1 VEKIKECMVQ
11 TLTPTRKP
19 ALDRQPKA
27 VETEDLQTKAVETNP
42 VIQLLPD
49 KILTR
54 LQEFEV
60 DTKDPNA
67 VVRALTLGAME
78 DSTVDDSVK
87 VRLVRSCAHDNT
99 KAVEA
104 HQSFRQELLQQ
115 VEGSPKDATVMTSSD
130 PAASGAQEKRD
141 AVFERLR
148 VHVFGDPQLDRSPNY
163 QTWNSDQLMEVLN
176 VFRTLGMHHGVVQ
189 LVDTVDTYHKDL
201 GKPSPW
207 NVEARHLFAYALNRI
222 GDSPRA
228 QQQIEPLTLDGS
240 ALGPHGG
247 AGSLSF
253 AGLAEAHTKNAR
265 LIEEVIGKVV
275 KGQSI
280 DDREKETVVAIVLAL
295 PASQIAGLAERIEK
309 LAAQQ
314 NNTEVIRADANTG
327 TLNLNPYRV
336 EEVLKSLNWSTE
348 VLEVARGYALQ
359 NALVSARQ
367 GFLETGSAYAGL
379 HYLRRVTER
388 EIELTREQIDG
399 KVPTEQKEQMQKEQI
414 DQELELLAR
423 LRTYLP
429 SMINNATVAEG
440 GAHPVLAWNRGDILE
455 TDLLRGQTE
464 DRLQRNLEKL
474 LLAVD
479 REGEP
484 LKNNPLHKVPGAEGS
499 GWKLGMILRRIET
512 AERLTRA
519 QLAIAEGGD
528 RRFGTP
534 EVIAVR
540 LAATTK
546 VCKQL
551 EERVSQYKD
560 SGSVFGNRERETLL
574 NHHLQTETKGEAQS
588 RWSYTLREAV
598 SSPLPIEIPGSAKAF
613 GGLIQSYIT
622 NEQDRKRG
630 GETLRNL
637 GIEEGPLTDDSIGKM
652 QSYIRERFHT
662 SDLMSLTAAAHKDKF
677 DLPQELA
684 YAIGGGANAGRRKG
698 HGCPT
703 SLFSAVELTPGDCRA
718 HAHLLGGFS
727 DLHIL
732 KTYRKLSQEALI
744 ALIEGKLDDFTKVS
758 GNKIPNLLRTEI
770 SQTTAEIFVTGKV
783 NGVYDFQYGQSKDL
797 AAFVERPWN
806 AGDPLTVYE
815 ESAGI
820 ILIKTAGTTVRAVP
834 AKEANSIQLA
844 AGETAIL
851 ATKSEE
857 HTFNNRV
864 TYKLKPAL
872 ETLPGIPPGEQFL
885 EVDRDVL
892 IDYRTC
898 DAFYARAFVPQGA
911 PPQQQSVYDLGNR
924 PLEPLCWSDTGNKKM
939 PVFEGGPINVEQ
951 ADREISTGGMYMIPC
966 SYSKSPLA
974 YDTLMPVSIKIF
986 GMDVPN
992 LIHDVNPTV
1001 VREWYNSWIDR
1012 IDDLE

>member
-1 VEKIKECMVQ
+1 MGDTTVPEPVKLQLVQ
-11 TLTPTRKP
+11 
-19 ALDRQPKA
+19 
-27 VETEDLQTKAVETNP
+27 
-42 VIQLLPD
+42 
-49 KILTR
+49 
-54 LQEFEV
+54 
-60 DTKDPNA
+60 
-67 VVRALTLGAME
+67 
-78 DSTVDDSVK
+78 
-87 VRLVRSCAHDNT
+87 SCAHDNT
-99 KAVEA
+99 TAVKA

-115 VEGSPKDATVMTSSD
+115 VEGSPKGATVMRSKD
-130 PAASGAQEKRD
+130 LAASEAQVTRD
-141 AVFERLR
+141 AVFKRLQ
-148 VHVFGDPQLDRSPNY
+148 VYVFGDQKSVRLPNY
-163 QTWNSDQLMEVLN
+163 QSWNSDQLMEVLN

-189 LVDTVDTYHKDL
+189 LVDTVDKYHDGL

-265 LIEEVIGKVV
+265 LIEKVIGEV
-275 KGQSI
+275 GQGSSI
-280 DDREKETVVAIVLAL
+280 KERDKDAVVAIVRAL

-314 NNTEVIRADANTG
+314 NNTEVHSLAAKIRADANTG

-484 LKNNPLHKVPGAEGS
+484 LKNNPLHKVPGAEGP

-528 RRFGTP
+528 LRFGTP

-540 LAATTK
+540 LAATIK

-560 SGSVFGNRERETLL
+560 SGSVFGNGERETLL

-652 QSYIRERFHT
+652 QRYIRERFHT

-758 GNKIPNLLRTEI
+758 GNKIPNLLSTEI
-770 SQTTAEIFVTGKV
+770 SQTTAEIFVTGQV
-783 NGVYDFQYGQSKDL
+783 NGVYDFPYGQSKDL
-797 AAFVERPWN
+797 AAFVERPWKER
-806 AGDPLTVYE
+806 DSLTEYE
-815 ESAGI
+815 KKAGI
-820 ILIKTAGTTVRAVP
+820 ILIKTGGTTVRVVP
-834 AKEANSIQLA
+834 AKEANSLQLA
-844 AGETAIL
+844 AGETATL

-864 TYKLKPAL
+864 TYALKPAL
-872 ETLPGIPPGEQFL
+872 ETLSGIDPGEQFL
-885 EVDRDVL
+885 EVDRDDYT
-892 IDYRTC
+892 DYRTC

-924 PLEPLCWSDTGNKKM
+924 PLEPICSGTDSNKM

-951 ADREISTGGMYMIPC
+951 ADLEISTGQMYMIPC

-1012 IDDLE
+1012 IDDLK

>member
-1 VEKIKECMVQ
+1 MVQ
-11 TLTPTRKP
+11 TLAPTRNP
-19 ALDRQPKA
+19 AVDRQSKA
-27 VETEDLQTKAVETNP
+27 VETKDLQPKTVETDP

-54 LQEFEV
+54 LQEFAV
-60 DTKDPNA
+60 KTKDPNA
-67 VVRALTLGAME
+67 VVRALTRGAMG
-78 DSTVDDSVK
+78 DTTVPEPLK
-87 VRLVRSCAHDNT
+87 FRLVQSCAHDNT
-99 KAVEA
+99 TAVEA
-104 HQSFRQELLQQ
+104 HQYFRQELLRQ
-115 VEGSPKDATVMTSSD
+115 VEGSPKDATVRTSSD
-130 PAASGAQEKRD
+130 PAASEAQVKRE
-141 AVFERLR
+141 AIFERLR
-148 VHVFGDPQLDRSPNY
+148 VHVFGDPESVRPPNY

-201 GKPSPW
+201 GKTSPW

-240 ALGPHGG
+240 AVGPHGG

-265 LIEEVIGKVV
+265 LIEKVIGEVEQ
-275 KGQSI
+275 GSSI
-280 DDREKETVVAIVLAL
+280 NERDKDAVIAIVLAL

-314 NNTEVIRADANTG
+314 NNTKLECFAADIRADANTG
-327 TLNLNPYRV
+327 TLKLNAFRV
-336 EEVLKSLNWSTE
+336 EEVLKSLNWPTE
-348 VLEVARGYALQ
+348 VLEVVRGYALQ
-359 NALVSARQ
+359 NALASAKQ
-367 GFLETGSAYAGL
+367 GFLETGSAYTGL

-388 EIELTREQIDG
+388 EIELTREQIDD
-399 KVPTEQKEQMQKEQI
+399 KVPTEQQEQI
-414 DQELELLAR
+414 AQELKVLAR

-455 TDLLRGQTE
+455 TDLLRGQTKE
-464 DRLQRNLEKL
+464 RLQRNLEKL

-484 LKNNPLHKVPGAEGS
+484 LKNNPLHKVPGAEGP

-519 QLAIAEGGD
+519 QLAIAKGGD
-528 RRFGTP
+528 LRFGTR
-534 EVIAVR
+534 EVIIVR
-540 LAATTK
+540 LAATSE
-546 VCKQL
+546 VCRQL
-551 EERVSQYKD
+551 KDRISQYEG
-560 SGSVFGNRERETLL
+560 SGSVFGDKERETLL
-574 NHHLQTETKGEAQS
+574 NRHLETETRGEAQS

-637 GIEEGPLTDDSIGKM
+637 GIEEGPLTDESIGKM
-652 QSYIRERFHT
+652 QRYIRERFHT

-684 YAIGGGANAGRRKG
+684 YAIGGGATRDRRTG

-732 KTYRKLSQEALI
+732 KTYRKLSQDALI
-744 ALIEGKLDDFTKVS
+744 ALIEGKVSKFTSIS
-758 GNKIPNLLRTEI
+758 GNEIPNLLSTEI
-770 SQTTAEIFVTGKV
+770 SQTTAEIFVTGEV

-806 AGDPLTVYE
+806 AEDPLTDYE
-815 ESAGI
+815 KRAGI
-820 ILIKTAGTTVRAVP
+820 ILIKTGGTNVRAVP
-834 AKEANSIQLA
+834 AKEADSIQLA
-844 AGETAIL
+844 EGETAIL

-872 ETLPGIPPGEQFL
+872 ETLSGILPGEQFL
-885 EVDRDVL
+885 EVDRDDYT
-892 IDYRTC
+892 DYRTC

-939 PVFEGGPINVEQ
+939 PVFEGGPIDVEG
-951 ADREISTGGMYMIPC
+951 AGGKISTGEMYMIPC

-1012 IDDLE
+1012 IDDLK

>member
-1 VEKIKECMVQ
+1 MVQ
-11 TLTPTRKP
+11 TLAPTRKP
-19 ALDRQPKA
+19 AVDLQPKT
-27 VETEDLQTKAVETNP
+27 VETKDLQPKTVETKP

-49 KILTR
+49 RVLTR
-54 LQEFEV
+54 LQEYLVE
-60 DTKDPNA
+60 TTDPNA
-67 VVRALTLGAME
+67 VVRALTRGPMGATIVPE
-78 DSTVDDSVK
+78 PVK
-87 VRLVRSCAHDNT
+87 LQLVQSCAHDNT
-99 KAVEA
+99 IAVEA
-104 HQSFRQELLQQ
+104 HQSFRKELLQQ
-115 VEGSPKDATVMTSSD
+115 VEGSPKDATVMTSKDHATSEV
-130 PAASGAQEKRD
+130 QVKRE

-148 VHVFGDPQLDRSPNY
+148 VHVFGDPKSDRPPNY

-201 GKPSPW
+201 SKPSPW

-265 LIEEVIGKVV
+265 LIEQVIGEVEQ
-275 KGQSI
+275 GSSI
-280 DDREKETVVAIVLAL
+280 NERDKDAVVAIVLAL
-295 PASQIAGLAERIEK
+295 PASQIAGLAERIEQ
-309 LAAQQ
+309 LAAHQ
-314 NNTEVIRADANTG
+314 NKTEVKDLAAKIRAAANTDI
-327 TLNLNPYRV
+327 LKPNNYRV
-336 EEVLKSLNWSTE
+336 KEVLESLNWSTE

-388 EIELTREQIDG
+388 EIELTREQFDG
-399 KVPTEQKEQMQKEQI
+399 KVPSEQKEQI
-414 DQELELLAR
+414 DQELKLLAR

-484 LKNNPLHKVPGAEGS
+484 LKNNSLHKVPGAEGP

-528 RRFGTP
+528 LRFGTP
-534 EVIAVR
+534 EVIIVR
-540 LAATTK
+540 LAATSE
-546 VCKQL
+546 VCRQL
-551 EERVSQYKD
+551 KDRISQYEG
-560 SGSVFGNRERETLL
+560 SGSVFGDKEKETLL
-574 NHHLQTETKGEAQS
+574 NRHLETETRGEAQS

-652 QSYIRERFHT
+652 QRYIRERFHT
-662 SDLMSLTAAAHKDKF
+662 ADLMSLTAAAHKDKF
-677 DLPQELA
+677 DRPQELA
-684 YAIGGGANAGRRKG
+684 YAIGGGADADRRKG

-732 KTYRKLSQEALI
+732 KTYRKLSQDALI
-744 ALIEGKLDDFTKVS
+744 ALIEGKVSKFTSIS
-758 GNKIPNLLRTEI
+758 GNEIPNLLSTEI
-770 SQTTAEIFVTGKV
+770 SQTTAEIFVTGQV
-783 NGVYDFQYGQSKDL
+783 DNVYDFPYGQSTVR

-806 AGDPLTVYE
+806 EGDRLTDYE
-815 ESAGI
+815 KSAGI
-820 ILIKTAGTTVRAVP
+820 ILIKTTGTNVRVVP
-834 AKEANSIQLA
+834 AKEANSLQLA
-844 AGETAIL
+844 AEETATL

-864 TYKLKPAL
+864 TYALKPAL
-872 ETLPGIPPGEQFL
+872 ETLSGILPEEQFL
-885 EVDRDVL
+885 EVDRDDYT
-892 IDYRTC
+892 DYRTC

-911 PPQQQSVYDLGNR
+911 PPQQQSAYDLGNR

-951 ADREISTGGMYMIPC
+951 ADLEISTGQMYMIPC

-1001 VREWYNSWIDR
+1001 VREWYNSWIHR
-1012 IDDLE
+1012 IDDLK

>member
-1 VEKIKECMVQ
+1 MVQ
-11 TLTPTRKP
+11 TPAPTRNP
-19 ALDRQPKA
+19 AVDLQAKA
-27 VETEDLQTKAVETNP
+27 VETEDLQTKAVETKP

-49 KILTR
+49 RVLTR
-54 LQEFEV
+54 LEEFLV

-67 VVRALTLGAME
+67 VVRALTLGAKG
-78 DSTVDDSVK
+78 DSTVPDRVQLS
-87 VRLVRSCAHDNT
+87 LVRSCAHDNT
-99 KAVEA
+99 TAVKA
-104 HQSFRQELLQQ
+104 HQSFRQELLRQ
-115 VEGSPKDATVMTSSD
+115 VEGSPKDATAMTSKDHATSEV
-130 PAASGAQEKRD
+130 QVKRE

-148 VHVFGDPQLDRSPNY
+148 VHVFGDPKSDRPPNY

-189 LVDTVDTYHKDL
+189 LVDTVDKYHKDL

-240 ALGPHGG
+240 AVGPHGG

-265 LIEEVIGKVV
+265 LIEKVIGEVEQ
-275 KGQSI
+275 GSSI
-280 DDREKETVVAIVLAL
+280 NERDKDAVIAIVLAL

-314 NNTEVIRADANTG
+314 NNTKLECFAADIRADANTG
-327 TLNLNPYRV
+327 TLKLTAFRV
-336 EEVLKSLNWSTE
+336 EEVLKSLNWPTE
-348 VLEVARGYALQ
+348 VLEVVRGYALQ
-359 NALVSARQ
+359 NALASAKQ

-388 EIELTREQIDG
+388 EIELTREQIDD
-399 KVPTEQKEQMQKEQI
+399 KVPTEQKEQI
-414 DQELELLAR
+414 DQELKLLAR

-464 DRLQRNLEKL
+464 ERLQRNLEKL

-484 LKNNPLHKVPGAEGS
+484 LKNNPLHKVPGAEGP

-512 AERLTRA
+512 AERLTSA
-519 QLAIAEGGD
+519 QLGIAKRGD
-528 RRFGTP
+528 FRFGTA
-534 EVIAVR
+534 EVITVR
-540 LAATTK
+540 LAATRE

-551 EERVSQYKD
+551 KNRVSQYEV
-560 SGSVFGNRERETLL
+560 SGSVYGDEERETLISR
-574 NHHLQTETKGEAQS
+574 HLRTETQGEAQS

-637 GIEEGPLTDDSIGKM
+637 GIEQGPLTDISIESM

-662 SDLMSLTAAAHKDKF
+662 SDLMSLTAAAHSNKF
-677 DLPQELA
+677 DLPQALA
-684 YAIGGGANAGRRKG
+684 YAIGGGATRDRRTG

-744 ALIEGKLDDFTKVS
+744 ALNTGDLPTFTRIS
-758 GNKIPNLLRTEI
+758 GNEIPTLLRTEI
-770 SQTTAEIFVTGKV
+770 SQTTAEIFVTGQV
-783 NGVYDFQYGQSKDL
+783 DNVYDFPYGQSTVR

-806 AGDPLTVYE
+806 EGDRLTDYE
-815 ESAGI
+815 KSAGI
-820 ILIKTAGTTVRAVP
+820 ILIKTTGTNVRVVP
-834 AKEANSIQLA
+834 AKEANSLQLA
-844 AGETAIL
+844 AEETATL

-864 TYKLKPAL
+864 TYALKPAL
-872 ETLPGIPPGEQFL
+872 ETLSGILPGEQFL
-885 EVDRDVL
+885 EVDRDDYT
-892 IDYRTC
+892 DYRTC

-951 ADREISTGGMYMIPC
+951 ANGGIIPGEMYMIPC

-1001 VREWYNSWIDR
+1001 VREWYNSWIHR
-1012 IDDLE
+1012 IDDLK